1 MLMKI
6 STYKI
11 LIYSL
16 IITDFKSKFNIFLK
30 IKVLKDK
37 NIFKKGN
44 AVYFKING
52 IWLIF

>member
-1 MLMKI
+1 MLIKN
-6 STYKI
+6 STRKI
-11 LIYSL
+11 LIYYF

-30 IKVLKDK
+30 IKALKDK

>member
-1 MLMKI
+1 MLIKN
-6 STYKI
+6 STRKI
-11 LIYSL
+11 LIYYL

-30 IKVLKDK
+30 IKALKDK

-44 AVYFKING
+44 AVYLKING

>member
-1 MLMKI
+1 MLIKN
-6 STYKI
+6 STRKI
-11 LIYSL
+11 LIYYP

-30 IKVLKDK
+30 IKALKDK